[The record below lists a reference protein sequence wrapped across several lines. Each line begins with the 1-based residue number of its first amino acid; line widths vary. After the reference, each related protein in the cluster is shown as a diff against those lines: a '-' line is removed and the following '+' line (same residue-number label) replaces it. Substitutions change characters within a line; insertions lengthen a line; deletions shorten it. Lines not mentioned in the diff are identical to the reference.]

1 MELLEVEGDDGGGNE
16 FDLANLGRR
25 LLWLG
30 WSVDVPPCWSNG
42 VHRMVDSMA
51 PMVQLYTT
59 VSCYYNPARSKL
71 MMGKIHDK
79 EVGSRYFGNG
89 HGVVRAY
96 KNLK

>member
-16 FDLANLGRR
+16 LDLANLGRR

-71 MMGKIHDK
+71 MDKIK
-79 EVGSRYFGNG
+79 
-89 HGVVRAY
+89 
-96 KNLK
+96 K